1 MTALLRRHQYRRHLR
16 PLHKRWPLFV
26 LFSIT
31 TCKMPIKYEFNEAN
45 QNFQY
50 PPIPQSDKDDT
61 ILGNKDPWPP
71 FKIKIVKGKKAQLT
85 ILAYH

>member
-1 MTALLRRHQYRRHLR
+1 
-16 PLHKRWPLFV
+16 
-26 LFSIT
+26 
-31 TCKMPIKYEFNEAN
+31 MPIKYEFNEAN

-71 FKIKIVKGKKAQLT
+71 FKIKIVKGKKAKLT